1 MSGTNHVI
9 EFDEIPQKL
18 LKPVFSRDND
28 SEKKM
33 DFGGV
38 EFTFT

>member
-1 MSGTNHVI
+1 MSGANHVI

-18 LKPVFSRDND
+18 LKPVFPRDNN
-28 SEKKM
+28 SENKM

-38 EFTFT
+38 EFLFP